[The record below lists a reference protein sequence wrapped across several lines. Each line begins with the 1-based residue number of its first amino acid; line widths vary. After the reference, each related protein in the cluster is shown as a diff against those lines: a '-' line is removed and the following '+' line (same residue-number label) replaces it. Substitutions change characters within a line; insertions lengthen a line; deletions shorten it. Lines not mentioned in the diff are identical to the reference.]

1 MIIAS
6 RQRAPEAFEAGGCD
20 GPLPGRAEITDLE
33 PSLADAQEAVA
44 LAEARAQAARE
55 RARQLNQKAE
65 AIAGNPDEPIDAM
78 AHGEDIEDA
87 AVADSVAEAE
97 SPSVSARRR
106 RFRLRRWLGRPRRK
120 TVAAAVTAAL
130 VCGSL
135 AASGYL
141 VWHHQ
146 TVAQE
151 RQRSAEFAAAARQ
164 GAITLMSIDASK
176 AREDVQR
183 IIDNSTGQFKAGML
197 VNGED
202 IVKSVEQ
209 SKVSTT
215 TAIEGVAVESV
226 TNDSAVVLV
235 AAKTETVNPDNKL
248 PPRQWRII
256 MTLHSEAGQPKVSAI
271 EVLP

>member
-1 MIIAS
+1 MAS
-6 RQRAPEAFEAGGCD
+6 RERVPEALEAGGCD
-20 GPLPGRAEITDLE
+20 GPSPERVEVTGFE

-44 LAEARAQAARE
+44 LAEARAQAARA
-55 RARQLNQKAE
+55 RATQLNQKAD
-65 AIAGNPDEPIDAM
+65 AIPGNQDEPIDAV
-78 AHGEDIEDA
+78 ADGEDIEDA
-87 AVADSVAEAE
+87 VVPDSVAEAE

-106 RFRLRRWLGRPRRK
+106 RFRLRRWLRRPRRK
-120 TVAAAVTAAL
+120 TLAAAVAAAL

-151 RQRSAEFAAAARQ
+151 RQRTAEFAAAARQ

-176 AREDVQR
+176 ARQDVQR

-197 VNGED
+197 LHAEELVT
-202 IVKSVEQ
+202 SVEQ
-209 SKVSTT
+209 SKVSTK
-215 TAIEGVAVESV
+215 VAVEAVGVESM
-226 TNDSAVVLV
+226 TDDTAVVLV
-235 AAKTETVNPDNKL
+235 AVKAEATNPGKDKP
-248 PPRQWRII
+248 PPRQWRVI
-256 MTLHSEAGQPKVSAI
+256 MTLHREAGQPKVSAI

>member
-65 AIAGNPDEPIDAM
+65 AIAGNPDEPIDAV
-78 AHGEDIEDA
+78 AHGEDIEFGG
-87 AVADSVAEAE
+87 ADSVAEAE

-120 TVAAAVTAAL
+120 TVAAAVTAAV

-164 GAITLMSIDASK
+164 CAITLMSIDASK

-197 VNGED
+197 LNGED

-209 SKVSTT
+209 SKVSTK
-215 TAIEGVAVESV
+215 TAIEGAAVESV

-256 MTLHSEAGQPKVSAI
+256 MTLHREAGQPKVSAI